1 MRSQKRVSGRFEFRA
16 WSMRGDSYYH
26 WLTFLPLQDEV
37 RRWILPGVSE
47 DPIQSETNHLMKIG
61 DDDKVMTSSN
71 L

>member
-1 MRSQKRVSGRFEFRA
+1 MVDERRFLL
-16 WSMRGDSYYH
+16 SL
-26 WLTFLPLQDEV
+26 LTFLPLQDEV

-61 DDDKVMTSSN
+61 DDDKVMTGSN

>member
-1 MRSQKRVSGRFEFRA
+1 
-16 WSMRGDSYYH
+16 MRGDSYYH